1 MMTDYVHNTFSW
13 LEKNRYTALAAVIAC
28 SSVFLASCTFTAKD
42 PLTGSKVTKDE
53 LVANL
58 DATAKTS
65 VAKYK
70 QLEANFQV
78 ELAGLQEADVRI
90 IAQYE
95 AAILDIDRQRETWT
109 SVISWVQQIP
119 AVGANP
125 LLGGALGLAGA
136 VFGLGVGVDNKR
148 KDKVIKD
155 LKPRSSGGVPAVK
168 SA

>member
-1 MMTDYVHNTFSW
+1 MNDYVHNVFSW
-13 LEKNRYTALAAVIAC
+13 LEKNRYTALATVVAG
-28 SSVFLASCTFTAKD
+28 SSVFLASCSFTAKD
-42 PLTGSKVTKDE
+42 PLTGTKVTKEE
-53 LVANL
+53 LIANVE
-58 DATAKTS
+58 ATATS
-65 VAKYK
+65 SVSKYK
-70 QLEANFQV
+70 KLEADFQAQ
-78 ELAGLQEADVRI
+78 LASLQEADAKT

-95 AAILDIDRQRETWT
+95 AAIADIDRQRETWT

-136 VFGLGVGVDNKR
+136 VFGVGVGVDNKR

-155 LKPRSSGGVPAVK
+155 LKPKPAVVK